1 MIRRIALIL
10 SCIALAFAALTLT
23 AGTAGAQSEPDI
35 ADYTSEDGTV
45 DFDGYVAALNAF
57 LAASGG
63 GTGSGALPNTG
74 SDSGDMVAV
83 GAGLVLLGGT
93 AVLWAR
99 DRRQRLVDA

>member
-1 MIRRIALIL
+1 LIRRIALIL

-23 AGTAGAQSEPDI
+23 AGVAGAQSEPDI

-63 GTGSGALPNTG
+63 AGGGALPATG
-74 SDSGDMVAV
+74 SDNGDLVAI
-83 GAGLVLLGGT
+83 GAGMVLLGGS

-99 DRRQRLVDA
+99 DRRQRMVDG

>member
-1 MIRRIALIL
+1 MVRRIALIL

-23 AGTAGAQSEPDI
+23 PGVAGAQSEPDI

-45 DFDGYVAALNAF
+45 DFEGYVAALNAF

-63 GTGSGALPNTG
+63 GAGGGALPATG
-74 SDSGDMVAV
+74 SDNGDLVAI
-83 GAGLVLLGGT
+83 GAGMVLLGGT

-99 DRRQRLVDA
+99 DRRQRMVDA